1 MLIGITGGIG
11 SGKST
16 VAAELLRRGY
26 PVYDTDKAAKTIIV
40 HNPAVRS
47 QVELI
52 FGSEVFD
59 GDRYRTDYVAKQ
71 VFADRSLLQRLNQ
84 VVHPA
89 VIFDLQHWYRQQKAE
104 LCFFETAL
112 LTESGLDKVCDAVVE
127 VTAPVEVRI
136 ERTMARDHA
145 TREQVLARIHAQQS
159 TIDYPLSTLHF
170 PLSNDGLTP
179 VSDLVDDLLKSLFS
193 IKI

>member
-16 VAAELLRRGY
+16 VAAELLKRGY

-52 FGSEVFD
+52 FGSEVFE
-59 GDRYRTDYVAKQ
+59 GDRYRTDLVAKQ
-71 VFADRSLLQRLNQ
+71 VFADRSLLQRLNK

-112 LTESGLDKVCDAVVE
+112 LTESGLDKVCDAVIE

-136 ERTMARDHA
+136 ERTMSRDHS
-145 TREQVLARIHAQQS
+145 TREQVLARIQAQIAAIS
-159 TIDYPLSTLHF
+159 LSPFTFHLSI
-170 PLSNDGLTP
+170 SNDGLTP
-179 VSDLVDDLLKSLFS
+179 VPDLVDDLLKSLFG